1 MIFAAGSALS
11 PEVRQK
17 VLDKYQKYHSI
28 KPIVG
33 QIYGST
39 EIGIASFRT
48 PFSTNQNLAEN
59 SVGKQPRT
67 RDFKLKVLRSN
78 RKGTKTL
85 SLR

>member
-17 VLDKYQKYHSI
+17 VLDKYQKHHSI

-48 PFSTNQNLAEN
+48 PFSTIQNLAEN

-67 RDFKLKVLRSN
+67 RDFKLKVI
-78 RKGTKTL
+78 
-85 SLR
+85 